1 MRYKF
6 SLPQQI
12 KSTVEWELSAYRE
25 DKRQLEKAKRDLI
38 PSAVQGYSL
47 TAGVDGGETKR
58 TTEEVTMRM
67 VSAPYIR
74 RLEIT
79 VEAIERA
86 LKNFDSTDM
95 KLIELVY
102 WRKEYT
108 AEGAGMIVG
117 IQKTAV
123 YQRLNKILG
132 CVAYEL
138 GYVSEKTERSGKRA
152 EK

>member
-6 SLPQQI
+6 SLKPEI

-25 DKRQLEKAKRDLI
+25 DKRQLERAKRDLI

-47 TAGVDGGETKR
+47 TAGVDGGEAKR
-58 TTEEVTMRM
+58 STEEVTLRM
-67 VSAPYIR
+67 VSAPYIK

-108 AEGAGMIVG
+108 AEGAGMIIG

-132 CVAYEL
+132 YCAYEL
-138 GYVSEKTERSGKRA
+138 GYVSEK
-152 EK
+152 

>member
-6 SLPQQI
+6 SLKPEI

-25 DKRQLEKAKRDLI
+25 DKRQLERAKRDLI

-47 TAGVDGGETKR
+47 TAGVDGGEAKR
-58 TTEEVTMRM
+58 STEEVTLRL
-67 VSAPYIR
+67 VSSPYIK

-108 AEGAGMIVG
+108 AEGAGMIIG

-132 CVAYEL
+132 YCAYEL
-138 GYVSEKTERSGKRA
+138 GYVSEK
-152 EK
+152 

>member
-1 MRYKF
+1 
-6 SLPQQI
+6 
-12 KSTVEWELSAYRE
+12 
-25 DKRQLEKAKRDLI
+25 
-38 PSAVQGYSL
+38 
-47 TAGVDGGETKR
+47 
-58 TTEEVTMRM
+58 M